1 MRKIKEV
8 LRLKLDAKL
17 SHGQIAAALH
27 LSKGVVTKYVG
38 LAAAAGLD
46 WSVIQLLDDVTLERR
61 LLAGPE
67 KPRLPYTATGVL
79 KTTGPAQAKFP
90 APCQSS
96 GDAIPVMEAMHP
108 VGERHW
114 HLGPSA
120 QHRPTALG
128 TKHHTPIEQAPK
140 PTQLFS
146 CGLVRQSPRHRPH
159 KHRHACGIRSTH
171 GVCEERIRHHRAR
184 NKTGPSANCYPKER
198 PWPRNNASSPTVYCV
213 RLGCGGT
220 RDCVMKSALVL
231 DLIAGGDS

>member
-46 WSVIQLLDDVTLERR
+46 WSAIQLLDDVTLERR

-114 HLGPSA
+114 HLGRERATQTHCTRHKTS
-120 QHRPTALG
+120 
-128 TKHHTPIEQAPK
+128 HTYRTSSETHAAFLMRSRASVASPPATQAP
-140 PTQLFS
+140 
-146 CGLVRQSPRHRPH
+146 
-159 KHRHACGIRSTH
+159 
-171 GVCEERIRHHRAR
+171 AR
-184 NKTGPSANCYPKER
+184 L
-198 PWPRNNASSPTVYCV
+198 RNSLDTR
-213 RLGCGGT
+213 RL
-220 RDCVMKSALVL
+220 
-231 DLIAGGDS
+231 